1 MDKIES
7 TFSLADYL
15 VLAAVLL
22 ISSIIGLYY
31 RYVTSPLY
39 SLGRRSYVRFT

>member
-1 MDKIES
+1 MDQIES

-31 RYVTSPLY
+31 RYVN
-39 SLGRRSYVRFT
+39 

>member
-1 MDKIES
+1 MES
-7 TFSLADYL
+7 EVRFSLLDYF

-31 RYVTSPLY
+31 R
-39 SLGRRSYVRFT
+39 